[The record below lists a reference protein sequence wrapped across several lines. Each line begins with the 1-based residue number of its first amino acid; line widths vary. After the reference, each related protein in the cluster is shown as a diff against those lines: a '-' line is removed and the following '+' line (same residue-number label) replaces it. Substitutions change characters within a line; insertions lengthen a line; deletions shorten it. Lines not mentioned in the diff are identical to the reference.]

1 MMITQEIFETYCP
14 AFRDPLG
21 ETFNNVRP
29 YLEAAT
35 ADLHERFAP
44 GAHIDDVKDAAEAFV
59 CYSAAY
65 EAIPA
70 LDLIATPNGFA
81 VVSNQNLAPA
91 SKERVAALRESYR
104 QSKSRYT
111 SGLILLLTRFADYV
125 LPAALASLPLLPTA
139 SKCRDFGIYYKGVS
153 FFGEEEYAKVR
164 PHLVEAEH
172 RLAGLISEEQVEHLR
187 SMQWIFENRTFRLDV
202 TDINPA
208 EMRLLQLCREYL
220 TAEVVS
226 HMESVDTLG
235 RKSLRTNAA
244 VIIDYVTRHE
254 FELPI
259 YAASSVAEAN
269 RTKPYENQANDP
281 TFFFA

>member
-1 MMITQEIFETYCP
+1 MTITQEIFESYCP

-21 ETFNNVRP
+21 ETYNNVRP
-29 YLEAAT
+29 YLDAAT

-44 GAHIDDVKDAAEAFV
+44 GAHLDDVKDAAEAFV
-59 CYSAAY
+59 CYSASY

-81 VVSNQNLAPA
+81 VVNNQNLAPA

-104 QSKSRYT
+104 QSKSRYV
-111 SGLILLLTRFADYV
+111 SALIVLLTRFPDYV
-125 LPAALASLPLLPTA
+125 LPAALASLPLIPTA
-139 SKCRDFGIYYKGVS
+139 SHCRDLGIYVKGVS

-187 SMQWIFENRTFRLDV
+187 ATQWMIEHRTYNSALNGYV
-202 TDINPA
+202 NA
-208 EMRLLQLCREYL
+208 EMPLLQLCREYL

-226 HMESVDTLG
+226 KMESVETLWRG
-235 RKSLRTNAA
+235 SLRTNAA

-254 FELPI
+254 YELPI

>member
-1 MMITQEIFETYCP
+1 MNITQEIFESYCP

-21 ETFNNVRP
+21 ETYNNVRP

-44 GAHIDDVKDAAEAFV
+44 GAHLDDVKDAAEAFV
-59 CYSAAY
+59 CYSASY

-81 VVSNQNLAPA
+81 VVNNQNLAPA

-104 QSKSRYT
+104 QSKSRYV
-111 SGLILLLTRFADYV
+111 SSLIVLLTRFPDYV
-125 LPAALASLPLLPTA
+125 LPTALASLPLIPTA
-139 SKCRDFGIYYKGVS
+139 SHCRDLGIYVKGVS

-172 RLAGLISEEQVEHLR
+172 RLAGIISKEQVEHLR
-187 SMQWIFENRTFRLDV
+187 AYQWIYENRTFRLDV
-202 TDINPA
+202 TDINTA
-208 EMRLLQLCREYL
+208 EMPLLQLCREYL

-226 HMESVDTLG
+226 HMESVETLG

>member
-1 MMITQEIFETYCP
+1 MNITQEIFESYCC

-35 ADLHERFAP
+35 SDLHERFAP
-44 GAHIDDVKDAAEAFV
+44 GAHLDDVKDAAEAFV
-59 CYSAAY
+59 CYSASY

-81 VVSNQNLAPA
+81 VVNNQNLAPA
-91 SKERVAALRESYR
+91 SKERVAALRESFR

-111 SGLILLLTRFADYV
+111 SGLIVLLTRFPDYV

-153 FFGEEEYAKVR
+153 FFGEEEYSKVR

-202 TDINPA
+202 TDINRS

-226 HMESVDTLG
+226 KMESVDTLG

-254 FELPI
+254 YELPI

>member
-1 MMITQEIFETYCP
+1 MNITQEIFETYCP

-21 ETFNNVRP
+21 ETYNNVRP
-29 YLEAAT
+29 YIEAAT
-35 ADLHERFAP
+35 AELHERFAP
-44 GAHIDDVKDAAEAFV
+44 GAHLDDVKDAAEAFV
-59 CYSAAY
+59 CYSASY

-91 SKERVAALRESYR
+91 SKERVAALREAYR

-111 SGLILLLTRFADYV
+111 SGLIVLLTRIPDYV

-139 SKCRDFGIYYKGVS
+139 SKCRDFGIYAKGVS

-164 PHLVEAEH
+164 PHLVESEH

-187 SMQWIFENRTFRLDV
+187 SIQWIFENRTFRLDV
-202 TDINPA
+202 TDLNAA
-208 EMRLLQLCREYL
+208 EMPLLQLCREYL
-220 TAEVVS
+220 VAEVVS

-254 FELPI
+254 YELPI

>member
-1 MMITQEIFETYCP
+1 MTITQEIFETYCP

-21 ETFNNVRP
+21 ETYNNVRP

-44 GAHIDDVKDAAEAFV
+44 GAHLDDVKDAAEAFV
-59 CYSAAY
+59 CYTAAY
-65 EAIPA
+65 EATPA

-81 VVSNQNLAPA
+81 VVNNQNLAPA
-91 SKERVAALRESYR
+91 SKERVAALRESFR
-104 QSKSRYT
+104 QSKSRYV
-111 SGLILLLTRFADYV
+111 SGLIILLTRFPDYV

-139 SKCRDFGIYYKGVS
+139 SHCRNLGIYAKGVP

-164 PHLVEAEH
+164 THLVEAEH

-187 SMQWIFENRTFRLDV
+187 SMQWIFENRIFRLDV
-202 TDINPA
+202 SDLNTA
-208 EMRLLQLCREYL
+208 EMPLLQLCREYL

-226 HMESVDTLG
+226 HMENVETLWRG
-235 RKSLRTNAA
+235 SLRTNAA

-254 FELPI
+254 YELPI

>member
-1 MMITQEIFETYCP
+1 MNITQEIFETYCP

-29 YLEAAT
+29 YLDAAT
-35 ADLHERFAP
+35 SELHERFAP
-44 GAHIDDVKDAAEAFV
+44 GEHLDDVKDAAEAFV
-59 CYSAAY
+59 CYSASY

-111 SGLILLLTRFADYV
+111 SGLIVLLTRLPDYV

-139 SKCRDFGIYYKGVS
+139 SHCRDFGIYAKGVS

-187 SMQWIFENRTFRLDV
+187 ANQWIYENRTFRLDV
-202 TDINPA
+202 TDLNAA

-226 HMESVDTLG
+226 KMESVDTLG

-254 FELPI
+254 YELPI

>member
-35 ADLHERFAP
+35 SDLHERFAP
-44 GAHIDDVKDAAEAFV
+44 GAHLDDVKDAAEAFV
-59 CYSAAY
+59 CYSASY

-81 VVSNQNLAPA
+81 VVNNQNLAPA

-111 SGLILLLTRFADYV
+111 SGLIVLLTRFPDYV

-139 SKCRDFGIYYKGVS
+139 SHCRDFGIYYKGVS

-172 RLAGLISEEQVEHLR
+172 RLAGLIGEGQVEHLR
-187 SMQWIFENRTFRLDV
+187 AYQWIFENRTFRLDV
-202 TDINPA
+202 TDLNTA

-254 FELPI
+254 YELPI

>member
-35 ADLHERFAP
+35 AELHERFAP
-44 GAHIDDVKDAAEAFV
+44 GAHLDDVKDAAEAFV

-65 EAIPA
+65 EATPA

-81 VVSNQNLAPA
+81 VVNNQNLAPA

-104 QSKSRYT
+104 QSKSRYV
-111 SGLILLLTRFADYV
+111 SALIVLLTRFPDYV

-139 SKCRDFGIYYKGVS
+139 SKCRDFGIYAKGVS
-153 FFGEEEYAKVR
+153 FFGEEEYSKVR

-172 RLAGLISEEQVEHLR
+172 RLAGLIGEEQVEHLR

-254 FELPI
+254 YELPI
-259 YAASSVAEAN
+259 YSASSVAEAN

>member
-1 MMITQEIFETYCP
+1 MNITQEIFEMYCP

-21 ETFNNVRP
+21 ETFANVRP
-29 YLEAAT
+29 YLDAST
-35 ADLHERFAP
+35 ADLHERFVP
-44 GAHIDDVKDAAEAFV
+44 GAHLDDVKDAAEAFV

-91 SKERVAALRESYR
+91 SKERVAALRESCR
-104 QSKSRYT
+104 QSKSRYVY
-111 SGLILLLTRFADYV
+111 SLIVLLTRFTDYV
-125 LPAALASLPLLPTA
+125 LPAAIASLPLLPTA
-139 SKCRDFGIYYKGVS
+139 AHCRDIGLYAKGVS

-187 SMQWIFENRTFRLDV
+187 ANQWIYANRSFRPDV
-202 TDINPA
+202 TDINAA
-208 EMRLLQLCREYL
+208 EMHLLQHCREYL

-235 RKSLRTNAA
+235 RKSLRKNAA

-254 FELPI
+254 HELPI
-259 YAASSVAEAN
+259 YSASSVAEAN

>member
-1 MMITQEIFETYCP
+1 MMITQDIFETYCP

-29 YLEAAT
+29 YLDAAT
-35 ADLHERFAP
+35 AELQERFAP
-44 GAHIDDVKDAAEAFV
+44 GAHLDDVKDAAEAFV
-59 CYSAAY
+59 CYTAAY

-111 SGLILLLTRFADYV
+111 SGLIVLLTRFPDYV

-139 SKCRDFGIYYKGVS
+139 SKCRDFGIYAKGVS

-172 RLAGLISEEQVEHLR
+172 RLAGLIGEEQVEHLR
-187 SMQWIFENRTFRLDV
+187 AYQWIFENRTFRLDV
-202 TDINPA
+202 TDLNTA
-208 EMRLLQLCREYL
+208 EMPLLQLCREYL

-226 HMESVDTLG
+226 HMESVETLWRG
-235 RKSLRTNAA
+235 SLRTNAA
-244 VIIDYVTRHE
+244 VILDYVTNHE
-254 FELPI
+254 YELPI

-269 RTKPYENQANDP
+269 RTKPYENQSNDP

>member
-1 MMITQEIFETYCP
+1 MNITQEIFESYCP

-21 ETFNNVRP
+21 ETFTNVLP

-44 GAHIDDVKDAAEAFV
+44 GDHLDDVKDAAEAFV
-59 CYSAAY
+59 CYTAAY

-104 QSKSRYT
+104 QGKSRYV
-111 SGLILLLTRFADYV
+111 SALIVLLTRFPDYV

-139 SKCRDFGIYYKGVS
+139 SHCRNLGIYAKGVS
-153 FFGEEEYAKVR
+153 FFGEEEYDKVR

-172 RLAGLISEEQVEHLR
+172 RLSGLISEEQVEHLR
-187 SMQWIFENRTFRLDV
+187 AYQWIFENRTFRPEV
-202 TDINPA
+202 TDLNKA
-208 EMRLLQLCREYL
+208 EMPLLQLCREYL
-220 TAEVVS
+220 TAEVVNR
-226 HMESVDTLG
+226 MESVETLWRG
-235 RKSLRTNAA
+235 SLRTNAA
-244 VIIDYVTRHE
+244 VIIEYVTRHE

-269 RTKPYENQANDP
+269 RTKPYENKANDP

>member
-1 MMITQEIFETYCP
+1 MNITQEIFEAYCP

-21 ETFNNVRP
+21 ETFANVRP
-29 YLEAAT
+29 YLDTAT
-35 ADLHERFAP
+35 AELHERFAP
-44 GAHIDDVKDAAEAFV
+44 GDHLDDVKDAAEAFV
-59 CYSAAY
+59 CYSASY

-111 SGLILLLTRFADYV
+111 HGLIVLLTRFTDYV

-153 FFGEEEYAKVR
+153 FFGDEEYAKVR

-172 RLAGLISEEQVEHLR
+172 RLAGLISEEQVEHLAHI
-187 SMQWIFENRTFRLDV
+187 SGYSRTAPSD
-202 TDINPA
+202 
-208 EMRLLQLCREYL
+208 L
-220 TAEVVS
+220 TS
-226 HMESVDTLG
+226 PTSTQP
-235 RKSLRTNAA
+235 KC
-244 VIIDYVTRHE
+244 
-254 FELPI
+254 
-259 YAASSVAEAN
+259 ASSNSAAN
-269 RTKPYENQANDP
+269 T
-281 TFFFA
+281 

>member
-21 ETFNNVRP
+21 ETYNNVRP

-35 ADLHERFAP
+35 SDLHERFAP

-81 VVSNQNLAPA
+81 VVNNQNLAPA

-104 QSKSRYT
+104 QSKSRYV
-111 SGLILLLTRFADYV
+111 SALIVLLTRFPDYV
-125 LPAALASLPLLPTA
+125 LPAALASLPLFPTA
-139 SKCRDFGIYYKGVS
+139 SKCRDFGIYAKGVS

-244 VIIDYVTRHE
+244 VIIEYVTRHE

>member
-1 MMITQEIFETYCP
+1 MNITQEIFETYCP

-21 ETFNNVRP
+21 ETYNNVRP

-35 ADLHERFAP
+35 SDLHERFAP
-44 GAHIDDVKDAAEAFV
+44 GAHLDDVKDAAEAFV
-59 CYSAAY
+59 CYSASY

-81 VVSNQNLAPA
+81 VVNNQNLAPA

-111 SGLILLLTRFADYV
+111 HGLIVLLTRFTDYV

-187 SMQWIFENRTFRLDV
+187 AYQWIFENRTFRLDV
-202 TDINPA
+202 TDLNAA

-254 FELPI
+254 YELPI
-259 YAASSVAEAN
+259 YASSSVAEAN

>member
-1 MMITQEIFETYCP
+1 MNITQEIFESYCP

-21 ETFNNVRP
+21 ETYNNVRP
-29 YLEAAT
+29 YLDAAT
-35 ADLHERFAP
+35 AELHERFAP
-44 GAHIDDVKDAAEAFV
+44 GAHLDDVKDAAEAFV
-59 CYSAAY
+59 CYSASY

-81 VVSNQNLAPA
+81 VVNNQNLAPA

-111 SGLILLLTRFADYV
+111 SGLIVLLTRFQDYV

-153 FFGEEEYAKVR
+153 FLGEEEYAKVR
-164 PHLVEAEH
+164 PYLVEAEH

-187 SMQWIFENRTFRLDV
+187 SMQWIFVNRTFRLDV
-202 TDINPA
+202 TDLNAA

-226 HMESVDTLG
+226 KMESVDTLG

-254 FELPI
+254 YELPI

>member
-1 MMITQEIFETYCP
+1 MTITQEIFESYCP

-29 YLEAAT
+29 YLDAAT
-35 ADLHERFAP
+35 AELHERFAP
-44 GAHIDDVKDAAEAFV
+44 GDHLDDVKDAAEAFV
-59 CYSAAY
+59 CYSASY

-81 VVSNQNLAPA
+81 VVNNQNLAPA

-104 QSKSRYT
+104 QSKSRYV
-111 SGLILLLTRFADYV
+111 SALIVLLTRFPDYV

-139 SKCRDFGIYYKGVS
+139 SKCRDFGLYAKGVS

-187 SMQWIFENRTFRLDV
+187 SMQWIYETRTFRLND
-202 TDINPA
+202 TDLNAA

-226 HMESVDTLG
+226 RMENVETLWRG
-235 RKSLRTNAA
+235 SLRTNAA

-254 FELPI
+254 YELPI

-269 RTKPYENQANDP
+269 RTKPYENKANDP

>member
-1 MMITQEIFETYCP
+1 MITQEIFESYCP

-29 YLEAAT
+29 YLDAAT
-35 ADLHERFAP
+35 TELQERFAP
-44 GAHIDDVKDAAEAFV
+44 GDHLDDVKDAAEAFV
-59 CYSAAY
+59 CYSASY
-65 EAIPA
+65 EATPA

-104 QSKSRYT
+104 QSKSRYV
-111 SGLILLLTRFADYV
+111 SALIVLLTRFPDYV

-139 SKCRDFGIYYKGVS
+139 SKCRDFGIYAKGVS

-187 SMQWIFENRTFRLDV
+187 AYQWIFENRTFRLDV
-202 TDINPA
+202 TDLNTA
-208 EMRLLQLCREYL
+208 EMPLLQLCREYL

-226 HMESVDTLG
+226 KMESVETLWRG
-235 RKSLRTNAA
+235 SLRTNAA

-269 RTKPYENQANDP
+269 RNKPYENQANDP

>member
-1 MMITQEIFETYCP
+1 MNITQEIFENYCP

-21 ETFNNVRP
+21 ETFANVRP

-35 ADLHERFAP
+35 SDLQERFAP
-44 GAHIDDVKDAAEAFV
+44 GAHLDDVKDAAEAFV
-59 CYSAAY
+59 CYSASY

-111 SGLILLLTRFADYV
+111 SGLIVLLTRFPDYV
-125 LPAALASLPLLPTA
+125 LPSALASLPLLPTA

-202 TDINPA
+202 TDLNTA

-226 HMESVDTLG
+226 KMESVDTLG
-235 RKSLRTNAA
+235 RKSLRTNAV

-254 FELPI
+254 YELPI

>member
-1 MMITQEIFETYCP
+1 MNITQEIFESYCP

-21 ETFNNVRP
+21 ETYNNVRP
-29 YLEAAT
+29 YIEAAT
-35 ADLHERFAP
+35 AELHERFAP
-44 GAHIDDVKDAAEAFV
+44 GAHLDDVKDAAEAFV
-59 CYSAAY
+59 CHSASY

-81 VVSNQNLAPA
+81 VVNNQNLAPA
-91 SKERVAALRESYR
+91 SKERVAALREAYR

-111 SGLILLLTRFADYV
+111 SGLIVLLTRFPDYV

-139 SKCRDFGIYYKGVS
+139 SKCRDFGIYAKGVS

-164 PHLVEAEH
+164 PHLVESAH

-202 TDINPA
+202 TDLNAA
-208 EMRLLQLCREYL
+208 EMPLLQLCREYL
-220 TAEVVS
+220 VAEVVS

-254 FELPI
+254 YELPI

>member
-1 MMITQEIFETYCP
+1 MTITQEIFESYCP

-29 YLEAAT
+29 YLDAAT
-35 ADLHERFAP
+35 AELHERFAP
-44 GAHIDDVKDAAEAFV
+44 AAHLDDVKDAAEAFV
-59 CYSAAY
+59 CYSASY

-81 VVSNQNLAPA
+81 VVNNQNLAPA

-104 QSKSRYT
+104 QSKSRYV
-111 SGLILLLTRFADYV
+111 SSLIVLLTRFPDYV
-125 LPAALASLPLLPTA
+125 LPAALSSLPLLPTA
-139 SKCRDFGIYYKGVS
+139 SKCRDFGIYAKGVS

-172 RLAGLISEEQVEHLR
+172 RLAGLIGEEQVEHLR
-187 SMQWIFENRTFRLDV
+187 AYQWIFENRTFRLDV
-202 TDINPA
+202 TDLNTA
-208 EMRLLQLCREYL
+208 EMPLLQLCREYL

-226 HMESVDTLG
+226 HMESVETLWRG
-235 RKSLRTNAA
+235 SLRTNAA

-254 FELPI
+254 YELPI

-269 RTKPYENQANDP
+269 RNKPYENQANDP

>member
-1 MMITQEIFETYCP
+1 MNITQEIFETYCP

-44 GAHIDDVKDAAEAFV
+44 GAHLDDVKDAAEAFV
-59 CYSAAY
+59 CYSASY

-81 VVSNQNLAPA
+81 VVNNQNLAPA

-104 QSKSRYT
+104 QSKSRYV
-111 SGLILLLTRFADYV
+111 SALIVLLTRFEDYV

-139 SKCRDFGIYYKGVS
+139 SKCRDFGIYAKGVS

-164 PHLVEAEH
+164 PHIVEAEH

-202 TDINPA
+202 TDLNTA

-254 FELPI
+254 YELPI